1 MNAQR
6 LRPMALA
13 GAALALA
20 TAASA
25 ASLQVTVL
33 ARDGQPLADAVVSV
47 EMPGM
52 ALPATPAPVTVTI
65 DQQAMRF
72 VPALT
77 VVPVGSRIR
86 FSNLDSWE
94 HHVRAIP
101 PDTGNSAAPGEAR
114 RGFELRLPGRAAHQ
128 AATHAEGVVDSP
140 GPWRLGCHLH
150 GSMRGHVWVSTTP
163 WVGKTDRAGVAQIPD
178 LPEGNAVLRVWH
190 PEQVVETTPQALTL
204 SGSATTRLAAAIQ
217 PRRR

>member
-1 MNAQR
+1 MNARR
-6 LRPMALA
+6 LCAV
-13 GAALALA
+13 ALALA
-20 TAASA
+20 VATSAASA

-33 ARDGQPLADAVVSV
+33 ARDGQPLADAVVTV

-52 ALPATPAPVTVTI
+52 ALPATPAPVNVTI

-72 VPALT
+72 VPSLT
-77 VVPVGSRIR
+77 VVPLGSRIR
-86 FSNLDSWE
+86 FSNLDSWD

-101 PDTGNSAAPGEAR
+101 PDSGSATTASEPR
-114 RGFELRLPGRAAHQ
+114 RGFELRLPGRPANQ
-128 AATHAEGVVDSP
+128 AAPHAEGVVDSP

-163 WVGKTDRAGVAQIPD
+163 WVGKTDRGGVALISD
-178 LPEGNAVLRVWH
+178 LPEGAAVLKLWH
-190 PEQVVETTPQALTL
+190 PEQVVEATPQALTL
-204 SGSATTRLAAAIQ
+204 SGSTATRLSTAIQ

>member
-1 MNAQR
+1 MIARR
-6 LRPMALA
+6 LCAV
-13 GAALALA
+13 ALALA
-20 TAASA
+20 AATSAASA

-33 ARDGQPLADAVVSV
+33 ARDGQPLADAVVTV

-52 ALPATPAPVTVTI
+52 ALPATPAPVNVTI

-77 VVPVGSRIR
+77 VVPLGSRIR
-86 FSNLDSWE
+86 FSNLDSWD

-101 PDTGNSAAPGEAR
+101 PDIGNSTAASEPR
-114 RGFELRLPGRAAHQ
+114 RGFELRMAGRAANQ
-128 AATHAEGVVDSP
+128 GAPHAEGVVDSP

-163 WVGKTDRAGVAQIPD
+163 WVGKTDRSGVALIPD
-178 LPEGNAVLRVWH
+178 LPEGAAVLKLWH
-190 PEQVVETTPQALTL
+190 PEQVVESAPQALTL
-204 SGSATTRLAAAIQ
+204 SGSTATRLSTAIQ

>member
-1 MNAQR
+1 MNAR
-6 LRPMALA
+6 HLC
-13 GAALALA
+13 ALALSLAAA
-20 TAASA
+20 TNAASA

-33 ARDGQPLADAVVSV
+33 ARDGQPLADAVVTV

-52 ALPATPAPVTVTI
+52 ALPATPAPVNVTI

-77 VVPVGSRIR
+77 VVPLGSRIR
-86 FSNLDSWE
+86 FSNLDAWD

-101 PDTGNSAAPGEAR
+101 PDSGSSATSEPR
-114 RGFELRLPGRAAHQ
+114 RGFELRLPGRAANQ
-128 AATHAEGVVDSP
+128 AAPQADGVVDSP

-163 WVGKTDRAGVAQIPD
+163 WVGKTDRSGVALIPD
-178 LPEGNAVLRVWH
+178 LPEGAALVKLWH
-190 PEQVVETTPQALTL
+190 PEQVVESTPQALTL
-204 SGSATTRLAAAIQ
+204 SGGTATRLSTAIQ